1 MALALASDPVLPGPF
16 YRRRW
21 YRPRFGPDGEDLEA
35 LPTRVRELSL
45 EARSSWEP
53 DHPETSVGWMCHR
66 VLMEYA
72 GAYSRGDVE
81 ALLPEEIADAIE
93 ALQVANDVRLWQ
105 RGMKD
110 G

>member
-1 MALALASDPVLPGPF
+1 
-16 YRRRW
+16 
-21 YRPRFGPDGEDLEA
+21 
-35 LPTRVRELSL
+35 
-45 EARSSWEP
+45 
-53 DHPETSVGWMCHR
+53 MCHR

-72 GAYSRGDVE
+72 GAYTRRDVE
-81 ALLPEEIADAIE
+81 AMLPEEIADAIE